1 MAKAP
6 PAFLAK
12 AMPKGKTAAPAAK
25 KGVKAPA
32 KKAAPFKK
40 K

>member
-1 MAKAP
+1 MATKAAAPKKAP

-12 AMPKGKTAAPAAK
+12 AMPKGTPKA
-25 KGVKAPA
+25 VKAPA
-32 KKAAPFKK
+32 KKAVAKK